1 MRKTPGLMI
10 GRFAGAPIYLQRS
23 WFPLM
28 GFIIAGYGMRLASWH
43 SLSTFQGYLAAAVV
57 AITLALGVFLH
68 ELAHATVG
76 RARKARVSSITLN
89 MWGGQTLLHTMSAST
104 ALWVALAGP
113 LMNFV
118 VALACQ
124 IIWALTG
131 TAEFYGFHLAVQ
143 VNLAIGLFNLLPTFP
158 LDGGYAVEALIFLV
172 LRSRSKAHAL
182 VTYTGFLL
190 LALLIGFL
198 LMTGFWQSPITLI
211 VGALLIVYIGA
222 GLLPAVQKLG
232 MNSDTGHPLHVQQ
245 LIGPASC
252 EFDSELI
259 GLAAQGWDGRSDIVL
274 ISQGQG
280 KPEFR
285 AVVPASTL
293 RASYQSLAYQPLAAI
308 AQPLQR
314 RHLTL
319 SSGPTDIIDEYQG
332 FASYTEPPAENAL
345 DRIWLVTGTAG
356 PLGTVTAQDI
366 AGALSSI
373 TPPSP

>member
-28 GFIIAGYGMRLASWH
+28 GLIIAGYGMRLASWQ

-57 AITLALGVFLH
+57 AITLALGVFFH
-68 ELAHATVG
+68 ELAHAAVG

-89 MWGGQTLLHTMSAST
+89 MWGGQTLLQTTSAST

-113 LMNFV
+113 LVNFV
-118 VALACQ
+118 VAGACQ

-131 TAEFYGFHLAVQ
+131 TADFYGFHLAVQ
-143 VNLAIGLFNLLPTFP
+143 VNIAIGLFNLLPAFP
-158 LDGGYAVEALIFLV
+158 LDGGYALEAFIFMV
-172 LRSRSKAHAL
+172 VRSRSKAHAF

-198 LMTGFWQSPITLI
+198 VMTGFWQSPITLI
-211 VGALLIVYIGA
+211 VGALLLIYIGA

-232 MNSDTGHPLHVQQ
+232 MNSDTRHPLHVQQ
-245 LIGPASC
+245 LVRPATC
-252 EFDSELI
+252 ARDDELI
-259 GLAAQGWDGRSDIVL
+259 GVAAQSWDGRSDMVL
-274 ISQGQG
+274 ISQGHG

-285 AVVPASTL
+285 AVVPARTL
-293 RASYQSLAYQPLAAI
+293 RAAYESLAYQPLAAI

-314 RHLTL
+314 RHLSI
-319 SSGPTDIIDEYQG
+319 SSGPTDILDEYQG
-332 FASYTEPPAENAL
+332 FASYTEQSDQNAP

-356 PLGTVTAQDI
+356 PIGTVTAQDI